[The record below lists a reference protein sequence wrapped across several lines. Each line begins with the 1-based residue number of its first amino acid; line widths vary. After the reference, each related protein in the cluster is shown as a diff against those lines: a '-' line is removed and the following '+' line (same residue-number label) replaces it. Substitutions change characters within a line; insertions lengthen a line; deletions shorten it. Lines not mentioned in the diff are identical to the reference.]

1 MSETAEEITNM
12 LDAYTFYRN
21 MKADGIIFSF
31 TGPTSQ
37 NVVESIGELLRRK
50 MELEETKMAVSL
62 KVFSIFVEQM
72 QNVLNYSAEKE
83 PPNNEGSNEL
93 HYGMVTVGKK
103 EGHFYILSGNYIAR
117 KDTTRIQALL
127 DRLLTM
133 GKDELK
139 SYYLEQRRKG
149 PDEKSKGAGLGLI
162 ETARKASRLE
172 YSIVEADKDR
182 DFITINAVI

>member
-1 MSETAEEITNM
+1 MK
-12 LDAYTFYRN
+12 DAYTFYQN

-37 NVVESIGELLRRK
+37 SVAESIGELLRRK
-50 MELEETKMAVSL
+50 MELEETKMSVSL

-72 QNVLNYSAEKE
+72 QNVLNYSAETD
-83 PPNNEGSNEL
+83 PPKVNGTNEL

-103 EGHFYILSGNYIAR
+103 DGHFYIISGNYIS
-117 KDTTRIQALL
+117 KQDTERFQSIL
-127 DRLLTM
+127 DRLIAM

-139 SYYLEQRRKG
+139 SFYLEQRRKE
-149 PDEKSKGAGLGLI
+149 PEKSSKGAGLGLI
-162 ETARKASRLE
+162 ETARKASHLD
-172 YSIVEADKDR
+172 YSIVEADNDR